1 MQVIEKQDII
11 LVVKSKWTYQ
21 FKNDGKPV
29 PDFCTDR
36 HLKRFIGIMGKKYA
50 EYLGKVET

>member
-1 MQVIEKQDII
+1 MQKIVNDDTI
-11 LVVKSKWTYQ
+11 LIVKSKWTYQ

-36 HLKRFIGIMGKKYA
+36 HLKRFIGAMGKSYA
-50 EYLGKVET
+50 EYLGRVET